1 MPTAKTKVGINGV
14 GRIGRA
20 VFRHILE
27 RADLEVVAINDLGN
41 NPGNLCYMLKYDS
54 IHGTLTQRIELKERA
69 GSEKDWTL
77 SEVMLENR
85 PIAVFSEDKIENVPW
100 SDLGVRII
108 IDATGSRRNLLH
120 ARTVLDAGCVERV
133 IVTNS
138 PDKDVDFTFVF
149 DVNDTLYDAGSH
161 RVIAASICDAIGIA
175 PAVRRIA
182 TEYGVASGFVTTLH
196 PWLGYQ
202 NLLDGK
208 PSSAEFKE
216 RPDIYEAST
225 YDVMGRA
232 SVGAL
237 IPKSTSAVSAV
248 ERIVPSVKGK
258 LSGMSFRVPT
268 DVVGCAIV
276 TLQLERSA
284 GTDQVRKLLRASVR
298 EPYFSYTEEPLVS
311 VDYRHS
317 ESSCVIDGKWVEV
330 IAGNQLRFVSWYDN
344 EWGYSARVADIA
356 AHVCRPGTA
365 GKA

>member
-1 MPTAKTKVGINGV
+1 VPPARTKIGINGV

-20 VFRHILE
+20 VFRHILA
-27 RADLEVVAINDLGN
+27 RPDLEVVAINDLGN

-54 IHGTLTQRIELKERA
+54 IHGTLQQRLELREHA

-77 SEVMLENR
+77 NEVLLEGR

-100 SDLGVRII
+100 GDLGARVV

-120 ARTVLDAGCVERV
+120 ARRVIGACVERV

-138 PDKDVDFTFVF
+138 PDTDVDYTFVF
-149 DVNDTLYDAGSH
+149 DVNDAHYDPDAH

-175 PAVRRIA
+175 PAVRRIV
-182 TEYGVASGFVTTLH
+182 TEYGVTSGFVTTLH

-208 PSSAEFKE
+208 PSAADFKE
-216 RPDIYEAST
+216 RPDIYQAST

-232 SVGAL
+232 AVGAL
-237 IPKSTSAVSAV
+237 IPKSTSAVSAI
-248 ERIVPSVKGK
+248 ERIVPAVKGK
-258 LSGMSFRVPT
+258 LTGMSFRVPT

-276 TLQLERSA
+276 MLQLAR
-284 GTDQVRKLLRASVR
+284 GTTTEQVRAFLRGSVR
-298 EPYFSYTEEPLVS
+298 EPYFSYTEDPLIS
-311 VDYRHS
+311 VDYKHS
-317 ESSCVIDGKWVEV
+317 ESSCIIDGKWVEV

-344 EWGYSARVADIA
+344 EWGYSARVVDLAQ
-356 AHVCRPGTA
+356 HVTRTGR
-365 GKA
+365 G